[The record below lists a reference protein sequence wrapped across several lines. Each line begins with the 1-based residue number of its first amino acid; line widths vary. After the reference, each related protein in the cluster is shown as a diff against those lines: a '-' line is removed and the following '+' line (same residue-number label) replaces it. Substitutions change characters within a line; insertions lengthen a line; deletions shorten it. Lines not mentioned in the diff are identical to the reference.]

1 MNTKTLIGLI
11 IVSAIAILVDCY
23 AGYALFLMT
32 VMGLGVDFTI
42 PYFSAVFLLPII
54 FIASI
59 IGLFRFK
66 KWAFRTFFA
75 LTLVLHCFLI
85 YMDIFIFGLSI
96 GAIKRLEMQQIFP
109 MISLLIFLIY
119 FLHPS
124 VRRLFK

>member
-32 VMGLGVDFTI
+32 AMPIGHYLSPI
-42 PYFSAVFLLPII
+42 LLLFLVVSVPIL

-75 LTLVLHCFLI
+75 LTLVLHSFLI

-96 GAIKRLEMQQIFP
+96 GAIKRLEMQ
-109 MISLLIFLIY
+109 
-119 FLHPS
+119 
-124 VRRLFK
+124 